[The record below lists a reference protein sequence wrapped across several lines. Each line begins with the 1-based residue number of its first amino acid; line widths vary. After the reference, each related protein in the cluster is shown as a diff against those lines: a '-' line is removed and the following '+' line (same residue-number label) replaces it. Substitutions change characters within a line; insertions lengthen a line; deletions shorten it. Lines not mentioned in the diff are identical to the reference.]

1 MQINLIVCF
10 DSKFG
15 IAKDGIIPWNY
26 KEDLK
31 LFRSITT
38 NTSSKLKNVLIM
50 GRLTAETLNKPL
62 NDRINYVITNNKEKQ
77 ERLEN
82 KGFKCFSCI
91 ETAIKS
97 CLPNEIEKIFL
108 IGGVEI
114 YNWGLKNYNKI
125 NKIFTSIL
133 KKDYNCDKFF
143 NKNLLI
149 DYFNYDPKEDTD
161 LNDFIFRTWFQKKQK
176 NLEELAYLNLL
187 IEIRDN
193 GHKRQTR
200 NAITYSGFGKTL
212 TFDLSKCFP
221 LLTTKKMFLRGIF
234 EELKF
239 FLLGQTNNKIL
250 KDKGVHIWDG
260 NTNKEFIEKC
270 GLPYEEDDMGP
281 MYGYQWRH
289 FNAEYNNSNTDYTNK
304 GYDQLE
310 DVIKLIKSDP
320 FSRRILM
327 TSYNPAQSKLGV
339 LYPCH
344 GISIQFYVDELN
356 NNYYLNCLMNQRSGD
371 AFLGIPFNISSYAL
385 LVYII
390 CNHINCTD
398 GIVYKKINPGKL
410 MMVFCD
416 IHIYE
421 QHLEAVNKQIERN
434 PYLFPQLNI
443 NYEIKNFSNKDEQ
456 GSIKNLEFTDLEI
469 INYNSYDSI
478 KVPMIA

>member
-15 IAKDGIIPWNY
+15 IAKNGNIPWKY
-26 KEDLK
+26 HEDLK
-31 LFRSITT
+31 LFKFITT
-38 NTSSKLKNVLIM
+38 NTLNPKLKNVLIM
-50 GRLTAETLNKPL
+50 GRLTAESLKNPL
-62 NDRINYVITNNKEKQ
+62 KDRINYVITNNNDKKEL
-77 ERLEN
+77 LESR
-82 KGFKCFSCI
+82 GFKCFPDI

-97 CLPNEIEKIFL
+97 CSNEIENIFL

-114 YNWGLKNYNKI
+114 YNWGFKNYKKI
-125 NKIFTSIL
+125 NKIFTSII

-143 NKNLLI
+143 NKNLLNY
-149 DYFNYDPKEDTD
+149 YFSYDSKEDTD
-161 LNDFIFRTWFQKKQK
+161 LVDFVFRIWSQKK
-176 NLEELAYLNLL
+176 NNEEVAYLNLL
-187 IEIRDN
+187 AEIRDN

-212 TFDLSKCFP
+212 TFDLSNSFP

-289 FNAEYNNSNTDYTNK
+289 FNAEYTDSNTDYTNM

-310 DVIKLIKSDP
+310 DVIKLIKTDP

-344 GISIQFYVDELN
+344 GISIQFYVEEIN
-356 NNYYLNCLMNQRSGD
+356 NKYYLNCLMNQRSGD

-385 LVYII
+385 LVYIL

-398 GIVYKKINPGKL
+398 GILNNQTINPGKL

-421 QHLEAVNKQIERN
+421 QHLEAVNKQTERN

-443 NYEIKNFSNKDEQ
+443 NYEIKNFSNKNEE
-456 GSIKNLEFTDLEI
+456 GSINNLEFSNLEI

-478 KVPMIA
+478 KAAMIA

>member
-15 IAKDGIIPWNY
+15 IAKNGNIPWKY
-26 KEDLK
+26 HEDLK
-31 LFRSITT
+31 LFKFITT
-38 NTSSKLKNVLIM
+38 NTLNPKLKNVLIM
-50 GRLTAETLNKPL
+50 GRLTAESLKNPL
-62 NDRINYVITNNKEKQ
+62 KDRINYVITNNNDKKEL
-77 ERLEN
+77 LESR
-82 KGFKCFSCI
+82 GFKCFPDI

-97 CLPNEIEKIFL
+97 CSNEIENIFL

-114 YNWGLKNYNKI
+114 YNWGFKNYKKI
-125 NKIFTSIL
+125 NKIFTSII

-143 NKNLLI
+143 NKNLLNY
-149 DYFNYDPKEDTD
+149 YFSYDSKEDTD
-161 LNDFIFRTWFQKKQK
+161 LVDFVFRIWSQKK
-176 NLEELAYLNLL
+176 NNEEVAYLNLL
-187 IEIRDN
+187 AEIRDN

-212 TFDLSKCFP
+212 TFDLSNSFP

-289 FNAEYNNSNTDYTNK
+289 FNAEYTDSNTDYTNM

-310 DVIKLIKSDP
+310 DVIKLIKTDP

-344 GISIQFYVDELN
+344 GISIQFYVEEIN
-356 NNYYLNCLMNQRSGD
+356 NKYYLNCLMNQRSGD

-385 LVYII
+385 LVYIL

-398 GIVYKKINPGKL
+398 GILNNQTINPGKL

-421 QHLEAVNKQIERN
+421 QHIEAVNKQIERN

-443 NYEIKNFSNKDEQ
+443 NYEIKNFSNKNEE
-456 GSIKNLEFTDLEI
+456 GSINNLEFSNLEI

-478 KVPMIA
+478 KAAMIA